1 MSLRS
6 LRKQV
11 YRQLEPSDWPRDG
24 LSPANWFLTALIV
37 LSVSVA
43 VIETEPTISGGR
55 ELLFDNFEVIAAS
68 IFLVDYIARLWSIV
82 ENPRYAGYRYPR
94 LRYAVSPLAIIDLL
108 AILPA
113 LFAFA
118 GSSTLVLR
126 FFRVFRIVRLAK
138 LGRMSRAWVAIR
150 EAVWERRHEFGLVLL
165 LIGLTMLVSSS
176 LLYWAEA
183 DAQPEQFGSIPR
195 ALWWSVVTLTTV
207 GYGDTYP
214 VTALGRVFAA
224 IIAIAGVMVIAI
236 PTGIFAASF
245 SEGLQ
250 RYRSGG
256 KRRSEESADGEPAK

>member
-6 LRKQV
+6 LRRQV
-11 YRQLEPSDWPRDG
+11 YRQLDPSAWPREG
-24 LSPANWFLTALIV
+24 LSPTNWFLTGLIIV
-37 LSVSVA
+37 SVFVA
-43 VIETEPTISGGR
+43 VIETEHTIAGGR
-55 ELLFDNFEVIAAS
+55 ELLFDNFEIVAAG
-68 IFLVDYIARLWSIV
+68 IFLVEYLARLWSVV
-82 ENPRYAGYRYPR
+82 EDRSCAAYRYPR
-94 LRYAVSPLAIIDLL
+94 LRYAVTPLAIIDLL

-118 GSSTLVLR
+118 GSSSLVLR
-126 FFRVFRIVRLAK
+126 FFRVFRIIRLAK
-138 LGRMSRAWVAIR
+138 LGRMSRAWVTIR
-150 EAVWERRHEFGLVLL
+150 EAVWERRHEYGLVLT

-183 DAQPEQFGSIPR
+183 DAQPEEFGSIPR

-214 VTALGRVFAA
+214 VTALGRVFASV
-224 IIAIAGVMVIAI
+224 IAIAGVMVIAI

-250 RYRSGG
+250 RYRSGQ
-256 KRRSEESADGEPAK
+256 RSRKNEHDDGAAK